1 MLGAPV
7 KPSGK
12 KQTNQTTLAPDQCM
26 VWVLAP
32 HLESEDPNISYY
44 YDFTQSIAEYTTVFT
59 ELNMIWRWQPVTMQN
74 FAVIINDIQKE
85 SGDLFPFVLNLCDGD
100 EINGVPGV
108 SVIDALEAAGLCY
121 SGADQHFYRIT
132 TSKLPMKVAFDQA
145 GVPTPAWKA
154 IHQPTDNIDT
164 VFDTMGSPLI
174 IKPAISGGSMG
185 VGTRNVVHHLAE
197 LQTQIAQ
204 MFHGYRGWD
213 LAGDGLLLEA
223 FIKGREFTTFIVG
236 DAAYPKDC
244 LVYPAIERVFH
255 ASLPEEE
262 RFLSFDRL
270 WEIYEDETPMPNEEN
285 FYEYAAAPAS
295 LQALLQQL
303 TLDAYIAVG
312 GKGYARLDIR
322 MDAAGNCYVLE
333 VNAQC
338 GISADENYTSI
349 GAILRFA
356 QSSFT
361 VLIQEIIQRTLLAND
376 IRLLTAYAD

>member
-1 MLGAPV
+1 MI
-7 KPSGK
+7 
-12 KQTNQTTLAPDQCM
+12 
-26 VWVLAP
+26 WVLAP
-32 HLESEDPNISYY
+32 HLESDDANISYY

-59 ELNMIWRWQPVTMQN
+59 ALNMVWRWQPVTMQN
-74 FAVIINDIQKE
+74 YAAIVQDIQKQ
-85 SGDLFPFVLNLCDGD
+85 SGDLWPIVLNLCDGD
-100 EINGVPGV
+100 EINGVPGI
-108 SVIDALEAAGLCY
+108 SVIDALQKAGLPY
-121 SGADQHFYRIT
+121 TGADQHFYRIT
-132 TSKLPMKVAFDQA
+132 TSKLPMKLAFDTA
-145 GVPTPAWKA
+145 SVPTPAWKA
-154 IHQPTDNIDT
+154 IHHPTDNIES
-164 VFDTMGSPLI
+164 VFESMGSPLI

-185 VGTRNVVHHLAE
+185 VGTKNVVHNLAE
-197 LQTQIAQ
+197 LKIQVEQ
-204 MFHGYRGWD
+204 MFQGYRGWD

-236 DAAYPKDC
+236 DADHPNDC

-270 WEIYEDETPMPNEEN
+270 WEIYEEESPMPNEEN
-285 FYEYAAAPAS
+285 FYEYALAPDA
-295 LQALLQQL
+295 LQATLKQL

-338 GISADENYTSI
+338 GLSADENYTSI

-356 QSSFT
+356 ASSFT
-361 VLIQEIIQRTLLAND
+361 NLIQEIIQRTLSAKD
-376 IRLLTAYAD
+376 IRLHNA

>member
-1 MLGAPV
+1 
-7 KPSGK
+7 
-12 KQTNQTTLAPDQCM
+12 M

-32 HLESEDPNISYY
+32 HLESADPNISYY

-59 ELNMIWRWQPVTMQN
+59 ELNMVWRWQPVTMQN
-74 FAVIINDIQKE
+74 YRTIISDIQKE

-108 SVIDALEAAGLCY
+108 SVIDALEIAGLCY

-132 TSKLPMKVAFDQA
+132 TSKLPMKAAFDTA
-145 GVPTPAWKA
+145 SVPTPAWKP
-154 IHQPTDNIDT
+154 IHQQTDNIET

-185 VGTRNVVHHLAE
+185 VGTKNVVHNLTE
-197 LQTQIAQ
+197 LKTQITQ
-204 MFHGYRGWD
+204 MFQGYRGWD

-223 FIKGREFTTFIVG
+223 FVKGREFTTFIVG
-236 DAAYPKDC
+236 DTNHPNDC
-244 LVYPAIERVFH
+244 LIYPAIERVFH

-285 FYEYAAAPAS
+285 FYEYAPAPS
-295 LQALLQQL
+295 SFQQMLQQL
-303 TLDAYIAVG
+303 TLDAYVAVG

-322 MDAAGNCYVLE
+322 MDANGNCYVLE

-338 GISADENYTSI
+338 GLSADENYTSI

-356 QSSFT
+356 QASFT
-361 VLIQEIIQRTLLAND
+361 DLIQEIMQRTLAANN

>member
-1 MLGAPV
+1 MLGAPLS
-7 KPSGK
+7 KQGK
-12 KQTNQTTLAPDQCM
+12 KIAEPVTLTPEQCM
-26 VWVLAP
+26 IWVLAP
-32 HLESEDPNISYY
+32 HLESADPNISYY

-59 ELNMIWRWQPVTMQN
+59 ELNMVWRWQPVTMQN
-74 FAVIINDIQKE
+74 YTEIIHAIQSE

-121 SGADQHFYRIT
+121 SGSDKHFYRIT
-132 TSKLPMKVAFDQA
+132 TSKLPMKAAFDA
-145 GVPTPAWKA
+145 AAVPTPAWKA
-154 IHQPTDNIDT
+154 IHQPTDNIDR
-164 VFDTMGSPLI
+164 VFESMGSPLI

-185 VGTRNVVHHLAE
+185 VGTKNVVQDLTE
-197 LQTQIAQ
+197 LRTQVEQ
-204 MFHGYRGWD
+204 MFQGYRGWD

-223 FIKGREFTTFIVG
+223 FVKGREFTTFIVG
-236 DAAYPKDC
+236 DADHPNHC
-244 LVYPAIERVFH
+244 LIYPAIERVFH

-270 WEIYEDETPMPNEEN
+270 WEIYEEESPMPNEEN
-285 FYEYAAAPAS
+285 FYEYALAPDA
-295 LQALLQQL
+295 LQATLKQL
-303 TLDAYIAVG
+303 TLDAYTAVG

-338 GISADENYTSI
+338 GLSADENYTSI

-356 QSSFT
+356 QASFT
-361 VLIQEIIQRTLLAND
+361 ALIQEIIQRTLAAND